1 MMPASRQ
8 ADYPLVDAISDG
20 ANDGVPPP
28 VNPYTLTQYDAT
40 KDGKVQD
47 PFLSPSRPVNSTP
60 ANVVPKYTREYLQK
74 LSAALDAHLRNLDDA
89 TTYYPETLTKTR
101 KVYKCLMVM
110 LIVLGLLWLA
120 TAIVII
126 VAIFKGS
133 GGRRGWN

>member
-1 MMPASRQ
+1 MMSASRQ

-40 KDGKVQD
+40 KD
-47 PFLSPSRPVNSTP
+47 